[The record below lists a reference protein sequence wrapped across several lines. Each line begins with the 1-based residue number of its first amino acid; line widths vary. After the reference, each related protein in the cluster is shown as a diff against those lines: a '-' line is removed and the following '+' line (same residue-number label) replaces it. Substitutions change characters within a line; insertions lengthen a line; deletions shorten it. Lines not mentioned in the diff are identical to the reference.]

1 MSRDCCLWDEVTC
14 DEMTGHVIELDLH
27 CSQLVGK
34 IDSNSILFQLSH
46 LQRLDLLRNN
56 FSNSHI
62 SPEFEDKLKFGP
74 RDFKFLLQ
82 NLTQLTEL
90 DHTLINI
97 SSAIPLNFSSH
108 LTILT
113 LKETGLYGII
123 PESIFHLPNLVTL
136 ELQFNDQLHG
146 YFPKTKWNSSA
157 FFRVLDLNEVNL
169 SGNFLPESL
178 VYITSLHFLSL
189 AYCNLRGPIPESLSN
204 LTRLESLVLDGNTMN
219 GTIPSGIFSFP

>member
-1 MSRDCCLWDEVTC
+1 MSYWNMSRDCCLWDGVTY

-34 IDSNSILFQLSH
+34 IDSNSSLFQLSH

-62 SPEFEDKLKFGP
+62 SPEFG
-74 RDFKFLLQ
+74 R
-82 NLTQLTEL
+82 
-90 DHTLINI
+90 
-97 SSAIPLNFSSH
+97 FSSLIH
-108 LTILT
+108 LDLSDSYF
-113 LKETGLYGII
+113 KGLYGII

-136 ELQFNDQLHG
+136 ELKFNDQLHG
-146 YFPKTKWNSSA
+146 YFPNTKWNSSS
-157 FFRVLDLNEVNL
+157 FLRVLDLNEVNL

-189 AYCNLRGPIPESLSN
+189 AYCNLRGPIPDSLSN
-204 LTRLESLVLDGNTMN
+204 LTRLESLVLDGNTLN